1 MRATLA
7 ILVALCSFWAAAA
20 QADIDATGDTFFS
33 LTGSTNCPG
42 DGSLLSTRFPEE
54 LRPTDHLK
62 ENGSSGRFSPVFPE
76 TDEFSSISGLKQW
89 MAAARSETGS
99 LPEVH
104 AASDSM
110 ESEDGN
116 GKRWSSFLPLMAEE
130 VEKRGIE
137 LPLPFGV
144 SFNTVLMR
152 RDVEV
157 TEVAAAVNGPP
168 RDLSNF
174 IGIDTNTS
182 VSSLALR
189 LDTWV
194 LPFLNLYVLGGY
206 MQNSPNLSLTL
217 TVPTLVPPGTR
228 QVTVNTTG
236 ELDGAVYGGGITLV
250 GGYKDF
256 FLSLDTNMTYADL
269 GGNFDEDIDVILH
282 SLRTGWRG
290 QVGNA
295 MMNLYVGG
303 MYWDSER
310 EVSGSLPLPGGDTL
324 NFKVLQKPVDP
335 FNYNVGMN
343 VEISRQFQLVTEYGT
358 NFSDMDMLTLSLAF
372 RF

>member
-1 MRATLA
+1 MRATLVVLA
-7 ILVALCSFWAAAA
+7 VLCSFWAPAA

-42 DGSLLSTRFPEE
+42 DGFLLPTGLPDA
-54 LRPTDHLK
+54 LRPADHFK
-62 ENGSSGRFSPVFPE
+62 ENRSSGQFSPVIPE
-76 TDEFSSISGLKQW
+76 MDESHYISGLKQW
-89 MAAARSETGS
+89 MVAAPSETGS
-99 LPEVH
+99 LTEVH

-110 ESEDGN
+110 ESEE

-157 TEVAAAVNGPP
+157 TEVAAGINGPP

-174 IGIDTNTS
+174 IGIDTNTT
-182 VSSLALR
+182 VSSVALR
-189 LDTWV
+189 LDTWL

-206 MQNSPNLSLTL
+206 MQNSPNLTLTL
-217 TVPTLVPPGTR
+217 TVPTLAPPGTR
-228 QVTVNTTG
+228 QITVNTTG

-269 GGNFDEDIDVILH
+269 GGNFDEKIDVILH

-310 EVSGSLPLPGGDTL
+310 EVSGSLPLQGGDTL